1 MPAFPPRPNGPDA
14 ESPLDAAVRA
24 ALATAAYALVHTAF
38 ASHRAKRLAA
48 DLAGEEVARGWYR
61 LAYNAQA
68 VAGLGLLGAYVWR
81 HRGPF
86 VWHTQGPAR
95 TGLRVLQGV
104 AIGTF
109 LKALWDAG
117 LGDLSGARP
126 ARDYLLGRPLRPVPD
141 GQGPLEDD
149 AGHPAPRG
157 ISLHTRQPANAF
169 IVPVLW
175 VVPGARAGWVGM
187 SVAFTAYAVLGSWS
201 SQRRLRARWGA
212 EYAAYEASGVP
223 FLVPTAHVVEGARA
237 PAFGDETGAERAA

>member
-1 MPAFPPRPNGPDA
+1 MSAFPPRPRDPDA
-14 ESPLDAAVRA
+14 EPPLGAAVRA
-24 ALATAAYALVHTAF
+24 ALATAAYAFVHTAL

-48 DLAGEEVARGWYR
+48 DLAGEEATRGWYR
-61 LAYNAQA
+61 LAYNAHA

-86 VWHTQGPAR
+86 VWHTHGPAR
-95 TGLRVLQGV
+95 AAVRVLQGV
-104 AIGTF
+104 AIGAF
-109 LKALWDAG
+109 LKGLADSG

-157 ISLHTRQPANAF
+157 LGLHTRQPVNAF

-175 VVPGARAGWVGM
+175 VVPSARAGWVGM
-187 SVAFTAYAVLGSWS
+187 SVAFTAYAVLGAW
-201 SQRRLRARWGA
+201 RGERMLGARWGA
-212 EYAAYEASGVP
+212 EYEAYQASGVP
-223 FLVPTAHVVEGARA
+223 FLVPAAHAVAAVPA
-237 PAFGDETGAERAA
+237 PEFGDETGVEWAA